1 MRIWDVS
8 PGYLSRQRLL
18 GEHRELHG
26 LASILEHGKAGYS
39 HHPETKRW
47 VGALSG
53 LIVRHEALAAEMQ
66 LRGYVD
72 RTPLLPST
80 DRPRWPTTFITPPV
94 EQFELLR
101 LKYREDE
108 RGRIPLPVNA
118 QELWAHHK
126 YSVMAR
132 DPERYRAIGR
142 RVAAMRR
149 GANIGPL
156 CEDLVRILQESI
168 AVARAVNAV
177 EHMWG
182 HVAKHA
188 TVSERAAAGASAES
202 MWRTTWTLAQRV
214 DERYLL
220 HSTALS
226 DLRLLVTGSSLS
238 AEP

>member
-26 LASILEHGKAGYS
+26 LASILEHGKTGYS

-53 LIVRHEALAAEMQ
+53 LILRHEALAAEMH

-72 RTPLLPST
+72 ATPLERST
-80 DRPRWPTTFITPPV
+80 GGRLHWPRTFVTPPF
-94 EQFELLR
+94 EQFGLLR
-101 LKYREDE
+101 QKYADGES
-108 RGRIPLPVNA
+108 GRIPLPANA
-118 QELWAHHK
+118 QDVWAHHK

-132 DPERYRAIGR
+132 DPEWYRETGR

-149 GANIGPL
+149 GADFGSL
-156 CEDLVRILQESI
+156 CAELVIMLRRRLSRP
-168 AVARAVNAV
+168 RAVNAL

-182 HVAKHA
+182 HVARHA
-188 TVSERAAAGASAES
+188 TGAERIEAAGKPEA
-202 MWRTTWTLAQRV
+202 MFRIVRV
-214 DERYLL
+214 IARRVEERYLL
-220 HSTALS
+220 QSTALA
-226 DLRLLVTGSSLS
+226 DLAPAIS
-238 AEP
+238 AALD

>member
-26 LASILEHGKAGYS
+26 LASILVHGKTGYS

-53 LIVRHEALAAEMQ
+53 LIFRHEALAAEMQ

-72 RTPLLPST
+72 ATPLVRSPDGRLQW
-80 DRPRWPTTFITPPV
+80 PRTFVTAPID
-94 EQFELLR
+94 QFRLLR
-101 LKYREDE
+101 QKYAAGES
-108 RGRIPLPVNA
+108 GRIPLPANA
-118 QELWAHHK
+118 QDVWAHHK
-126 YSVMAR
+126 YSAMAR
-132 DPERYRAIGR
+132 DPEWYRHTGR

-149 GANIGPL
+149 GTDFEAL
-156 CEDLVRILQESI
+156 CAELVIMLRRRVSRR
-168 AVARAVNAV
+168 RAVNAL

-182 HVAKHA
+182 HVARHA
-188 TVSERAAAGASAES
+188 TGAERSEAARTPEAMLRLVRAIA
-202 MWRTTWTLAQRV
+202 RRV

-220 HSTALS
+220 QSTALA
-226 DLRLLVTGSSLS
+226 DLVPAISV
-238 AEP
+238 AQV